1 MAVTTGVDDA
11 ITAEIVRSALAV
23 AVEEASIVVVRSSHS
38 TFIQEGA
45 DACSALLDDRGQ
57 LVAQS
62 ESTSL
67 MHGASLRCSLPA
79 LIEDHP
85 LDTMR
90 PGDVFALNDPYRG
103 GIHANDILVF
113 RPIFAEGRPAWFAG
127 TLIHVADVGGSAVGG
142 LGALATDTYAEG
154 VLLPPVRLYAA
165 GEPRTDVFRIL
176 ARNSRAADKVA
187 GDVQA
192 LVAGVNTIARRIDEL
207 AARHGPG
214 ELRRFVD
221 ASLDYAER
229 RMREELRALPAGTYR
244 GGFTIDTDGLTDRT
258 YRVEVAVTVASDASD
273 ASGAGA
279 GPAGGS
285 VTVDFTGTSDQSP
298 GAINSSF
305 SQTMSG
311 VLYAVRCFV
320 DPTIPMNDG
329 CFRPLDVV
337 LPRGSLVNP
346 NPPAACGGRVVTV
359 AAGVEAILGALA
371 ACRPDHAVAASGL
384 IHVYTLTGFTPEG
397 DRWLNLLYEFGGIG
411 GRHGADGPDAT
422 GCFFLGGR
430 SVIPQV
436 EPLEGQYPFVVRRS
450 RLLPDSGGPGRW
462 RGGLGVETEIELLTD
477 AEVTVRGDR
486 MVLPPPGAGGGSPGR
501 PGSWSLRRADGTVD
515 ELAARQGGV
524 PVRAGDVFV
533 LRTSGGGGLGP
544 PGERS
549 PDLVV
554 ADVRDGRVTAERA
567 ARDYGSAGAGTPEG
581 GR

>member
-1 MAVTTGVDDA
+1 MAVTAGVDDA
-11 ITAEIVRSALAV
+11 ITAEIIRSALAV

-45 DACSALLDDRGQ
+45 DACSALLDDRAQ

-103 GIHANDILVF
+103 GIHANDIVVF
-113 RPIFAEGRPAWFAG
+113 RPVFAEGRPAWFAG
-127 TLIHVADVGGSAVGG
+127 TLIHVADVGGAAVGG

-154 VLLPPVRLYAA
+154 VLLPPIRLYAA
-165 GEPRTDVFRIL
+165 GEPQTDVFRIL

-192 LVAGVNTIARRIDEL
+192 LVAGVNTIGRRIEEL
-207 AARHGPG
+207 SDRYGPA

-221 ASLDYAER
+221 GTLDYAER

-258 YRVEVAVTVASDASD
+258 YRVEVAVTVG
-273 ASGAGA
+273 SGPG
-279 GPAGGS
+279 GGS

-305 SQTMSG
+305 SQTTSG
-311 VLYAVRCFV
+311 VLYALRCFV
-320 DPTIPMNDG
+320 DPTTPMNDG

-337 LPRGSLVNP
+337 LPKGSLVNP

-359 AAGVEAILGALA
+359 AAGVEAILDALS

-384 IHVYTLTGFTPEG
+384 IHVYTLTGLTPEG

-411 GRHGADGPDAT
+411 GRHRADGPDAT

-436 EPLEGQYPFVVRRS
+436 EPLEGQYPFLVRRS

-486 MVLPPPGAGGGSPGR
+486 MVLPPPGAGGGRPGR
-501 PGSWSLRRADGTVD
+501 AGSWSLRRADGTVE
-515 ELAARQGGV
+515 ELAARQGEV

-544 PGERS
+544 PAERP
-549 PDLVV
+549 PDLVL
-554 ADVRDGRVTAERA
+554 ADLRDGRVTPGGA
-567 ARDYGSAGAGTPEG
+567 ARDYGYEGTGSVSGSGEP